1 MATSKTQSNPRAREI
16 RDTVEKIV
24 VNAGVGRASQLPHFN
39 DKVLA
44 DIKRDL
50 AAISGQTAETRPA
63 KKSIAGFKIR
73 EGQIVG
79 LRATLRDRKMVDFFE
94 RLITIVMPRVH
105 DFRGIAL
112 SSIDNG
118 GTLNIGFR
126 EQMVFPEINPE
137 ESTFSFPLGVNIV
150 PRAKDR
156 ARALVAYRKL
166 GVPLKTDAGTE
177 ATGKKGRRKKTK
189 RDQ

>member
-1 MATSKTQSNPRAREI
+1 
-16 RDTVEKIV
+16 
-24 VNAGVGRASQLPHFN
+24 
-39 DKVLA
+39 
-44 DIKRDL
+44 
-50 AAISGQTAETRPA
+50 
-63 KKSIAGFKIR
+63 KIR

-126 EQMVFPEINPE
+126 EQVVFPEINPE
-137 ESTFSFPLGVNIV
+137 ESTFTFPLGVNIV
-150 PRAKDR
+150 PRIKDR
-156 ARALVAYRKL
+156 ERALAAYRKL
-166 GVPLKTDAGTE
+166 GVPLQKDGESQSAKRKSN
-177 ATGKKGRRKKTK
+177 KKRKQK
-189 RDQ
+189 